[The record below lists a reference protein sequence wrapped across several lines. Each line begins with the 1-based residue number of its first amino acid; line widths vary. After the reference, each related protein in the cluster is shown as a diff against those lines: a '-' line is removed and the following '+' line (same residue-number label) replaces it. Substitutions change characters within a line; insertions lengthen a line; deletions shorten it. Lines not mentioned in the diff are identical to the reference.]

1 MISSYTQTQG
11 RVAAQVVWS
20 DFLAGS
26 YIVVGILLSLMHA
39 GTENGSCGGSEGLS
53 TTVAVVVASAVSFFV
68 AFAIGIMTGAIVQ
81 YYISKWKTKQIPG
94 EPPPPVYEQV
104 STQKEGIELRENVAY
119 GPVQN

>member
-1 MISSYTQTQG
+1 M
-11 RVAAQVVWS
+11 
-20 DFLAGS
+20 
-26 YIVVGILLSLMHA
+26 VGILLSLMHA
-39 GTENGSCGGSEGLS
+39 ATENGSSRGSEGLS

-68 AFAIGIMTGAIVQ
+68 AFAMGMMTGAIVQ

-94 EPPPPVYEQV
+94 KPLPPVYEQV